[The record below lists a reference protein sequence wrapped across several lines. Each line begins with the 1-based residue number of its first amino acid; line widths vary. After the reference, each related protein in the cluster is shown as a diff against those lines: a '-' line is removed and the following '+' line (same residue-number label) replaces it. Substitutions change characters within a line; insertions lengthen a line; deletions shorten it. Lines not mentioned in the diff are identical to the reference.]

1 MNGAASQQFEFVVYS
16 EFFFFVSGDSEI
28 VPLGVSE
35 FCLDHLLYALMLF
48 GEFLNMPLQSHAVPH
63 LSKAGN

>member
-1 MNGAASQQFEFVVYS
+1 MNAGSQAFEFVFYS
-16 EFFFFVSGDSEI
+16 EFFFFESSNPDV
-28 VPLGVSE
+28 VPVGVRQ

-48 GEFLNMPLQSHAVPH
+48 GEFLDMPLQSHAVPH